1 VDRNTVLAFALSM
14 LVFTT
19 WLLWKAQTQPPPLP
33 PGEEIVST
41 EVAPPEPV
49 TPAIPSP
56 VDQQAFP
63 PHVTEPVASVPAAT
77 AEATVKV
84 ASWNREFDS
93 ELYRARLSNRGASLS
108 SWMLAEYTERT
119 PHGEIPVEL
128 VPGEGAGLPV
138 LSTPMQE
145 LGLGDLARANW
156 EVEAEGEDG
165 ASFVARGN
173 GLTVRKTYEFER
185 DSYVFRVALEVEN
198 QGDRVVS
205 PRFEVLWPA
214 ALREGEDFKQHSLML
229 LRAGKV
235 TRELVSGLG
244 GAGFLK
250 GLFSGGGSD
259 EPPVYRG
266 DIDWAGIDDK
276 YFLGVL
282 FPDRPQDAVV
292 SIQPIEKGESGVLVL
307 GFGATELPPGHSVRH
322 ELRGYIGPKLPEELG
337 QVNETLQLS
346 INRGWSWLT
355 PLTRFFEWMLHACYT
370 IVPNYGIAIIILT
383 ILVRLVT
390 IPIMGRQMKSM
401 ERMREVQP
409 KLKELQA
416 QHGDDRQKQSEEM
429 MKLYKREGV
438 NPLGGCLPMLLQ
450 FPVFIGLFYALQSS
464 FDLRHANFFGWITDL
479 SAPESLF
486 VIPGLDIPFRVLPLI
501 MGASMIL
508 QQKITPT
515 TVDPAQA
522 RMMMTI
528 MPIMFTVLFYQF
540 PSGLVLY
547 WMISNLLG
555 IAHQLLVGRR
565 MRAAKGAKG

>member
-1 VDRNTVLAFALSM
+1 M

-19 WLLWKAQTQPPPLP
+19 WLLWKAQTQPPPP
-33 PGEEIVST
+33 SGEEIAASEVAPQ
-41 EVAPPEPV
+41 EVAPPAIPAAPEPARPLPVSPPTAPVPAEV
-49 TPAIPSP
+49 TP
-56 VDQQAFP
+56 
-63 PHVTEPVASVPAAT
+63 PAGVV
-77 AEATVKV
+77 EK
-84 ASWNREFDS
+84 WDREFDG
-93 ELYRARLSNRGASLS
+93 ELYSAQLSNRGASLS
-108 SWMLAEYTERT
+108 SWTLAEYTERT
-119 PHGEIPVEL
+119 PRGEIPVEL
-128 VPGEGAGLPV
+128 VPGEPAGLPV
-138 LSTPMQE
+138 LSTPLQE
-145 LGLGDLARANW
+145 LGLGDLTRVNW
-156 EVEAEGEDG
+156 EVEAEGDDG
-165 ASFVARGN
+165 ASFVVRSG
-173 GLTVRKTYEFER
+173 GLTVRKTFGFEAG
-185 DSYVFRVALEVEN
+185 SYGFRMALEVQN
-198 QGDRVVS
+198 QSDRVVS

-214 ALREGEDFKQHSLML
+214 ALREGEDFKQHSLTL
-229 LRAGKV
+229 LRSGEV
-235 TRELVSGLG
+235 TRELVDGLG
-244 GAGFLK
+244 GSGFFQ
-250 GLFSGGGSD
+250 GLFGGGQS
-259 EPPVYRG
+259 EGPPVYRG
-266 DIDWAGIDDK
+266 DIDWAGVDDK
-276 YFLGVL
+276 YFLAVL

-292 SIQPIEKGESGVLVL
+292 SIQPIEKGESGVLIL
-307 GFGATELPPGHSVRH
+307 GFAATELPPGHSVRH
-322 ELRGYIGPKLPEELG
+322 ELRGYIGPKLPQELS
-337 QVNETLQLS
+337 QVNQTLELS
-346 INRGWSWLT
+346 INRGWSWIA

-383 ILVRLVT
+383 ILVRVVT

-401 ERMREVQP
+401 ERMRELQP

-464 FDLRHANFFGWITDL
+464 FDLRHADFFAWITDL

-486 VIPGLDIPFRVLPLI
+486 VIPGLGIPFRVLPLI

-565 MRAAKGAKG
+565 MRAAKG